1 MIIGD
6 IIIPTLSI
14 HGGSFF
20 ILSENKIKGRALR
33 KYVIAHPTVI
43 SARR

>member
-1 MIIGD
+1 MMIGE

-14 HGGSFF
+14 QGGSFLIF
-20 ILSENKIKGRALR
+20 NENKIKGRALR

-43 SARR
+43 SAKR